1 MVSRTCQKFPA
12 LFESQASS
20 KQLVSR
26 LGSGEICSLLSAF
39 HSIDLVI
46 WWCHHRQSWCLWKFY
61 IRSTSNL
68 RNLMP
73 GAAIAVLDG
82 HLLSMK
88 NHLSQQLPRLVLKQN
103 TQTTAFQP
111 INHLRIYNTTTYTVM
126 PIHFFVRKS
135 GSCRLSYEALIN
147 QQPWACWTP
156 STPEPTSKSRSTLK

>member
-1 MVSRTCQKFPA
+1 
-12 LFESQASS
+12 
-20 KQLVSR
+20 
-26 LGSGEICSLLSAF
+26 
-39 HSIDLVI
+39 
-46 WWCHHRQSWCLWKFY
+46 
-61 IRSTSNL
+61 
-68 RNLMP
+68 MP

-156 STPEPTSKSRSTLK
+156 STPEPTSKSRSTLKQVTLPFDGQRPKCIVAQCHCNIFKISWVSIVFTIKLQILQLTLEQSSAHTMPPY